1 MTRIRNDDKN
11 QAGSIH
17 PANQAHTLEL
27 VVADARFQREDDPAR
42 RPQRKD
48 LYEVLGVSRTATS
61 HEIKKAFQRMALKY
75 HPDKNGDD
83 PVASEMFLQ
92 VKFSYS
98 ILSDPNKRRQY
109 DVSGFEA
116 IDSDRQ
122 KSDLDL
128 SNLNPAST
136 MCVALLSKLGVPI
149 KTTVPAT
156 ILVEALNRQVKV
168 VPLQL
173 GHSERRKVEKLSA
186 HFFSVDI
193 TEREAKTGVV
203 CQVHSTDRSKFK
215 LLYFT
220 LEENGG
226 LDLALQEDSVDN
238 GKVTS
243 AGMYFLG
250 FSIYRFEHN
259 YSAAATKNAH
269 AAFFKMLDSFQ
280 SCDIN
285 ELKPG
290 THYFAVYGDNFF
302 YPANYSIE
310 IVCDQSFSAEKEKL
324 QNVEAKIVAKRAEYK
339 EVFAKLAEMKGG
351 YTQEMQMI
359 DELLK
364 ERNAI
369 HASFVTTNN
378 SPPKRC
384 SPWRKEKSPSRVSK
398 GDEEKY
404 PRKQKK
410 AKDHPIMEGEDGDSS
425 DKKTNAM
432 KEWYKRHLNR

>member
-1 MTRIRNDDKN
+1 MTRIRDAD
-11 QAGSIH
+11 QAGIPH
-17 PANQAHTLEL
+17 PANQAHALEL
-27 VVADARFQREDDPAR
+27 VVADVRLQRDVPVR

-48 LYEVLGVSRTATS
+48 LYDVLGVSRTATVQ
-61 HEIKKAFQRMALKY
+61 EIKKAYQLMALKY

-83 PVASEMFLQ
+83 PVASDMFLE

-109 DVSGFEA
+109 DRSGFEA
-116 IDSDRQ
+116 IESDRQ

-149 KTTVPAT
+149 KTTVPVT
-156 ILVEALNRQVKV
+156 ILVEALKRQVKFFQ
-168 VPLQL
+168 LQL
-173 GHSERRKVEKLSA
+173 GHSEHRKVEKLSA

-203 CQVHSTDRSKFK
+203 CHVHSTDQSKFK

-220 LEENGG
+220 PKEDGG
-226 LDLALQEDSVDN
+226 LDLALQEDSVGM
-238 GKVTS
+238 GKVTL

-250 FSIYRFEHN
+250 FPVHRFEHN
-259 YSAAATKNAH
+259 YSAAATKNSH
-269 AAFFKMLDSFQ
+269 ALFFKMLDSFQ

-302 YPANYSIE
+302 YPANYTIE
-310 IVCDQSFSAEKEKL
+310 IVCKQSFSAEKEKL
-324 QNVEAKIVAKRAEYK
+324 QNVEAKILAKRAEHK

-351 YTQEMQMI
+351 YTQEMQTI

-364 ERNAI
+364 ERNKI
-369 HASFVTTNN
+369 HASFITTNN
-378 SPPKRC
+378 SPPKRS
-384 SPWRKEKSPSRVSK
+384 SPWHKAKSPSRVSK
-398 GDEEKY
+398 GDEENFPSKE
-404 PRKQKK
+404 KK
-410 AKDHPIMEGEDGDSS
+410 AKDHPMEGEDGDSS
-425 DKKTNAM
+425 DKKTKAM
-432 KEWYKRHLNR
+432 KGWCKRHLNL